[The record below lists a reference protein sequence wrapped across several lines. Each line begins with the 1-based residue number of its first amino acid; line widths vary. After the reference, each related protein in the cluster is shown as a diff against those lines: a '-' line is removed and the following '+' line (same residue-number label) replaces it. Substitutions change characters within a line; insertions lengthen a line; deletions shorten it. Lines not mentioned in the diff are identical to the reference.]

1 MIGRRRRRAADLD
14 LQRAF
19 YEGGTHA
26 HLRPDA
32 NDHYAAKLA
41 GRLAEQLAMRPSDR
55 VLEVGAGFGRFTF
68 HLLAHCGSVVA
79 ADVSERTL
87 GELDRTRR
95 ERGIPADRCRTRVAD
110 VDALTP
116 SDLEPP
122 VDHVVGF
129 FLLHHLADFHRS
141 IGRLARIL
149 PPGGG
154 LGFLEPNRR
163 NPLFLAQ
170 VLVCPDMDWRSERG
184 MFRLRRA
191 DVERAY
197 RDGGLTG
204 LETTTLG
211 MFPPQIANRFALA
224 RRLEGAI
231 ETVALASAWLPFLLM
246 SARKP
251 GAR

>member
-1 MIGRRRRRAADLD
+1 MIDTRRRAADLD
-14 LQRAF
+14 VQRAF
-19 YEGGTHA
+19 YGRGDHA
-26 HLRPDA
+26 HLRPAADDA
-32 NDHYAAKLA
+32 YAAKLA
-41 GRLAEQLAMRPSDR
+41 ARLAAQLGMRPSDR
-55 VLEVGAGFGRFTF
+55 VLEIGAGFGRFTF

-87 GELDRTRR
+87 FDLDRTRAL
-95 ERGIPADRCRTRVAD
+95 RGISADRCRTLVAD

-141 IGRLARIL
+141 IGRMAGLLR
-149 PPGGG
+149 PGGG

-170 VLVCPDMDWRSERG
+170 VLVCADMDWRSERG

-197 RDGGLTG
+197 RDGGLTAV
-204 LETTTLG
+204 ETTTLG
-211 MFPPQIANRFALA
+211 MFPPQIVNRSAFA
-224 RRLEGAI
+224 RRLEAAI
-231 ETVALASAWLPFLLM
+231 EAVRPVSAWLPFLLM
-246 SARKP
+246 TARKP

>member
-1 MIGRRRRRAADLD
+1 MTGERRRPAAVLD
-14 LQRAF
+14 GQRAF
-19 YEGGTHA
+19 YERGAHA

-41 GRLAEQLAMRPSDR
+41 ARLASQLAIRPSDR

-68 HLLAHCGSVVA
+68 HLLAHCRSVVA

-87 GELDRTRR
+87 GELDRMRV
-95 ERGIPADRCRTRVAD
+95 ERGIPAERCRTTVAD
-110 VDALTP
+110 VDDLTA

-129 FLLHHLADFHRS
+129 FLLHHLQDFHRS
-141 IGRLARIL
+141 IGRLARVL

-154 LGFLEPNRR
+154 IGFLEPNRR

-197 RDGGLTG
+197 RDAGLTG
-204 LETTTLG
+204 VETATLG

-231 ETVALASAWLPFLLM
+231 ETIALVSAWLPFLLM
-246 SARKP
+246 TARRP
-251 GAR
+251 DAR